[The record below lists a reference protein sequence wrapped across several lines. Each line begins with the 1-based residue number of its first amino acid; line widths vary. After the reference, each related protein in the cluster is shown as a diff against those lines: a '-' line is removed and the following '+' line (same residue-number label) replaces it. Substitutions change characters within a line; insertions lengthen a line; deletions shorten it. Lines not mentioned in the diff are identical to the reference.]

1 MVLTGLGFSAKK
13 NILKFQLKGLFMN
26 KFTKISATALF
37 ALFLTACDKPA
48 DKPANN
54 AKPETAQQT
63 EVAKPTEATQQ
74 AEAAKP
80 AEATKPAETAPALSA
95 EEQEK
100 ADYEKLVAWNQQQG
114 AAQAQSQQKLQ
125 QELQAAIVAQDEN
138 KAKAAIE
145 EFNKTVQASIAS
157 LDALEIKSD
166 LIKSAQT
173 KTKNVLA
180 LASELL
186 VAQANVK
193 DEAEQKAYVEK
204 AQQLQSEMQ
213 ALAQLSAQ
221 IEAKLNPAPAQA
233 PAAK

>member
-1 MVLTGLGFSAKK
+1 
-13 NILKFQLKGLFMN
+13 MN

-54 AKPETAQQT
+54 AKPETAQQ
-63 EVAKPTEATQQ
+63 

-80 AEATKPAETAPALSA
+80 AEATQQAEATKPAETAPALSA

-193 DEAEQKAYVEK
+193 DEAEQKVYVEK
-204 AQQLQSEMQ
+204 AQQLQNEMQ

-221 IEAKLNPAPAQA
+221 IKAKLNPAPAQA

>member
-1 MVLTGLGFSAKK
+1 
-13 NILKFQLKGLFMN
+13 MN

-63 EVAKPTEATQQ
+63 EAAKPAEATQQ

-100 ADYEKLVAWNQQQG
+100 ADYEKLIAWNQQQG
-114 AAQAQSQQKLQ
+114 VAQAQSQQKLQ

-193 DEAEQKAYVEK
+193 DEAEQKVYVEK
-204 AQQLQSEMQ
+204 AQQLQNEMQ

>member
-1 MVLTGLGFSAKK
+1 
-13 NILKFQLKGLFMN
+13 MN

-63 EVAKPTEATQQ
+63 EAAKPAEATQQ

-80 AEATKPAETAPALSA
+80 AEATQQAEATKPAETAPALSA

-100 ADYEKLVAWNQQQG
+100 ADYEKLIAWNQQQG
-114 AAQAQSQQKLQ
+114 VAQAQSQQKLQ

-193 DEAEQKAYVEK
+193 DEAEQKVYVEK
-204 AQQLQSEMQ
+204 AQQLQNEMQ

>member
-1 MVLTGLGFSAKK
+1 
-13 NILKFQLKGLFMN
+13 MN

-37 ALFLTACDKPA
+37 ALFLTACDKPV

-63 EVAKPTEATQQ
+63 EAAKPAEATQQ

-193 DEAEQKAYVEK
+193 DEAEQKVYVEK
-204 AQQLQSEMQ
+204 AQQLQNEMQ

>member
-1 MVLTGLGFSAKK
+1 
-13 NILKFQLKGLFMN
+13 MN

-63 EVAKPTEATQQ
+63 EVAKPTEATQ
-74 AEAAKP
+74 
-80 AEATKPAETAPALSA
+80 PAETAPALSA

-193 DEAEQKAYVEK
+193 DEAEQKVYVEK

>member
-1 MVLTGLGFSAKK
+1 
-13 NILKFQLKGLFMN
+13 MN

-54 AKPETAQQT
+54 AKPETTQQT
-63 EVAKPTEATQQ
+63 
-74 AEAAKP
+74 EAAKP

-193 DEAEQKAYVEK
+193 DEAEQKVYVEK
-204 AQQLQSEMQ
+204 AQQLQNEMQ

>member
-1 MVLTGLGFSAKK
+1 
-13 NILKFQLKGLFMN
+13 MN
-26 KFTKISATALF
+26 KFTKISATTLF

-166 LIKSAQT
+166 LIK
-173 KTKNVLA
+173 
-180 LASELL
+180 
-186 VAQANVK
+186 
-193 DEAEQKAYVEK
+193 
-204 AQQLQSEMQ
+204 
-213 ALAQLSAQ
+213 
-221 IEAKLNPAPAQA
+221 
-233 PAAK
+233 

>member
-1 MVLTGLGFSAKK
+1 
-13 NILKFQLKGLFMN
+13 MN

-48 DKPANN
+48 DKAADA
-54 AKPETAQQT
+54 AKPETTQT
-63 EVAKPTEATQQ
+63 

-80 AEATKPAETAPALSA
+80 AETAAPALSA

-100 ADYEKLVAWNQQQG
+100 ADYEKLVAWNQAQG

-125 QELQAAIVAQDEN
+125 QELQAAIAAQDEN

-157 LDALEIKSD
+157 LDAVEVKSD
-166 LIKSAQT
+166 LINSAKT
-173 KTKNVLA
+173 KTKEVLT

-186 VAQANVK
+186 VDQASVK
-193 DEAEQKAYVEK
+193 TEADQKAYAEK
-204 AQQLQSEMQ
+204 AMKLQGEMQ
-213 ALAQLSAQ
+213 SLAQLGAQ
-221 IEAKLNPAPAQA
+221 IEAKFNPAPAQA
-233 PAAK
+233 PAAEQPAQAPAAK

>member
-1 MVLTGLGFSAKK
+1 
-13 NILKFQLKGLFMN
+13 MN

-63 EVAKPTEATQQ
+63 EAAKPAEATQQ

-193 DEAEQKAYVEK
+193 DEAEQKVYVEK

>member
-1 MVLTGLGFSAKK
+1 
-13 NILKFQLKGLFMN
+13 MN

-63 EVAKPTEATQQ
+63 EAAKPAEATQQ

-193 DEAEQKAYVEK
+193 DEAEQKVYVKK
-204 AQQLQSEMQ
+204 AQQLQNEMQ

>member
-1 MVLTGLGFSAKK
+1 
-13 NILKFQLKGLFMN
+13 MN

-63 EVAKPTEATQQ
+63 EAAKPAEATQQ
-74 AEAAKP
+74 AEVAKP

-114 AAQAQSQQKLQ
+114 VAQAQSQQKLQ

-193 DEAEQKAYVEK
+193 DEAEQKVYVEK

>member
-1 MVLTGLGFSAKK
+1 
-13 NILKFQLKGLFMN
+13 MN

-63 EVAKPTEATQQ
+63 AVAKPTEATQQ

-193 DEAEQKAYVEK
+193 DEAEQKVYVEK
-204 AQQLQSEMQ
+204 AQQLQNEMQ

>member
-1 MVLTGLGFSAKK
+1 
-13 NILKFQLKGLFMN
+13 MN

-54 AKPETAQQT
+54 AKPETAQQA
-63 EVAKPTEATQQ
+63 EAAKPAEATQQ

-114 AAQAQSQQKLQ
+114 VAQAQSQQKLQ

-193 DEAEQKAYVEK
+193 DEAEQKVYVEK
-204 AQQLQSEMQ
+204 AQQLQNEMQ

>member
-1 MVLTGLGFSAKK
+1 
-13 NILKFQLKGLFMN
+13 MN

-54 AKPETAQQT
+54 AKPETTQQT
-63 EVAKPTEATQQ
+63 EAAKPAEATQQ

-193 DEAEQKAYVEK
+193 DEAEQKVYVEK
-204 AQQLQSEMQ
+204 AQQLQNEMQ

>member
-1 MVLTGLGFSAKK
+1 
-13 NILKFQLKGLFMN
+13 MN

-63 EVAKPTEATQQ
+63 
-74 AEAAKP
+74 EAAKP

-193 DEAEQKAYVEK
+193 DEAEQKVYVEK

>member
-1 MVLTGLGFSAKK
+1 
-13 NILKFQLKGLFMN
+13 MN

-63 EVAKPTEATQQ
+63 E
-74 AEAAKP
+74 AA
-80 AEATKPAETAPALSA
+80 KPAETAPALSA

-100 ADYEKLVAWNQQQG
+100 ADYEKLIAWNQQQG

-193 DEAEQKAYVEK
+193 DEAEQKVYVEK
-204 AQQLQSEMQ
+204 AQQLQNEMQ

>member
-1 MVLTGLGFSAKK
+1 
-13 NILKFQLKGLFMN
+13 MN

-63 EVAKPTEATQQ
+63 EVAKPAEATQQ

-157 LDALEIKSD
+157 LDALEIKPD

-193 DEAEQKAYVEK
+193 DEAEQKVYVEK

>member
-1 MVLTGLGFSAKK
+1 
-13 NILKFQLKGLFMN
+13 MN

-63 EVAKPTEATQQ
+63 EAAKPAEATQQ

-80 AEATKPAETAPALSA
+80 AEATQQAEATKPAETAPALSA

-193 DEAEQKAYVEK
+193 DEAEQKVYVEK
-204 AQQLQSEMQ
+204 AQQLQNEMQ

>member
-1 MVLTGLGFSAKK
+1 
-13 NILKFQLKGLFMN
+13 MN

-54 AKPETAQQT
+54 AKPETAQQA
-63 EVAKPTEATQQ
+63 EAAKPAEATQK

-193 DEAEQKAYVEK
+193 DEAEQKVYVEK

>member
-1 MVLTGLGFSAKK
+1 
-13 NILKFQLKGLFMN
+13 MN

-63 EVAKPTEATQQ
+63 EAAKPAEATQQ
-74 AEAAKP
+74 TEAAKP

-193 DEAEQKAYVEK
+193 DEAEQKVYVEK
-204 AQQLQSEMQ
+204 AQQLQNEMQ

>member
-1 MVLTGLGFSAKK
+1 
-13 NILKFQLKGLFMN
+13 MN

-63 EVAKPTEATQQ
+63 EAAKPAEATQQ
-74 AEAAKP
+74 AEVAKP

-193 DEAEQKAYVEK
+193 DEAEQKVYVEK
-204 AQQLQSEMQ
+204 AQQLQNEMQ

>member
-1 MVLTGLGFSAKK
+1 
-13 NILKFQLKGLFMN
+13 MN

-54 AKPETAQQT
+54 AKPETTQQT
-63 EVAKPTEATQQ
+63 
-74 AEAAKP
+74 EAAKP

-173 KTKNVLA
+173 KTQNVLA

-193 DEAEQKAYVEK
+193 DEAEQKVYVEK

>member
-1 MVLTGLGFSAKK
+1 
-13 NILKFQLKGLFMN
+13 MN

-37 ALFLTACDKPA
+37 ASFLTACDKPA

-63 EVAKPTEATQQ
+63 EAAKPAEATQQ

-80 AEATKPAETAPALSA
+80 AEATQQAEATKPAETAPALSA

-193 DEAEQKAYVEK
+193 DEAEQKVYVEK
-204 AQQLQSEMQ
+204 AQQLQNEMQ

>member
-1 MVLTGLGFSAKK
+1 
-13 NILKFQLKGLFMN
+13 MN

-54 AKPETAQQT
+54 AKPETTQQT
-63 EVAKPTEATQQ
+63 
-74 AEAAKP
+74 EAAKP

-193 DEAEQKAYVEK
+193 DEAEQKVYVEK

>member
-1 MVLTGLGFSAKK
+1 
-13 NILKFQLKGLFMN
+13 MN

-54 AKPETAQQT
+54 AKPETTQQT
-63 EVAKPTEATQQ
+63 EAAKPAEATQQ
-74 AEAAKP
+74 AEVAKP

-193 DEAEQKAYVEK
+193 DEAEQKVYVEK
-204 AQQLQSEMQ
+204 AQQLQNEMQ

>member
-1 MVLTGLGFSAKK
+1 
-13 NILKFQLKGLFMN
+13 MN

-63 EVAKPTEATQQ
+63 EAAKPAEATQQ

-100 ADYEKLVAWNQQQG
+100 ADYEKLIAWNQQQG
-114 AAQAQSQQKLQ
+114 VAQAQSQQKLQ

-193 DEAEQKAYVEK
+193 DEAEQKVYVEK
-204 AQQLQSEMQ
+204 AQQLQNEMQ
-213 ALAQLSAQ
+213 ALAQISAQ

-233 PAAK
+233 PPAK

>member
-1 MVLTGLGFSAKK
+1 
-13 NILKFQLKGLFMN
+13 MN

-54 AKPETAQQT
+54 AKPETAQQA
-63 EVAKPTEATQQ
+63 EAAKPAEATQQAKAAKPAEATQQ

-100 ADYEKLVAWNQQQG
+100 TDYEKLVAWNQQQG
-114 AAQAQSQQKLQ
+114 TAQAQSQQKLQ

-193 DEAEQKAYVEK
+193 DEAEQKVYVEK
-204 AQQLQSEMQ
+204 AQQLQNEMQ

>member
-1 MVLTGLGFSAKK
+1 
-13 NILKFQLKGLFMN
+13 MN

-54 AKPETAQQT
+54 AKPETTQQA
-63 EVAKPTEATQQ
+63 EAAKPAEATQQ

>member
-1 MVLTGLGFSAKK
+1 
-13 NILKFQLKGLFMN
+13 MN

-63 EVAKPTEATQQ
+63 EVAKPAEATQQ

-193 DEAEQKAYVEK
+193 DEAEQKVYVEK
-204 AQQLQSEMQ
+204 AQQLQNEMQ

>member
-1 MVLTGLGFSAKK
+1 
-13 NILKFQLKGLFMN
+13 MN

-193 DEAEQKAYVEK
+193 DEAEQKVYVEK
-204 AQQLQSEMQ
+204 AQQLQNEMQ

>member
-1 MVLTGLGFSAKK
+1 
-13 NILKFQLKGLFMN
+13 MN

-63 EVAKPTEATQQ
+63 
-74 AEAAKP
+74 EAAKP

-193 DEAEQKAYVEK
+193 DEAEQKVYVEK
-204 AQQLQSEMQ
+204 AQQLQNEMQ

>member
-1 MVLTGLGFSAKK
+1 
-13 NILKFQLKGLFMN
+13 MN

-63 EVAKPTEATQQ
+63 EAAKPTEATQQ

-193 DEAEQKAYVEK
+193 DEAEQKVYVEK
-204 AQQLQSEMQ
+204 AQQLQNEMQ

>member
-1 MVLTGLGFSAKK
+1 
-13 NILKFQLKGLFMN
+13 MN

-54 AKPETAQQT
+54 TKPETAQQT
-63 EVAKPTEATQQ
+63 E
-74 AEAAKP
+74 AAKP
-80 AEATKPAETAPALSA
+80 AEATQQAKAAKPAETAPALSA

-193 DEAEQKAYVEK
+193 DEAEQKVYVEK

>member
-63 EVAKPTEATQQ
+63 
-74 AEAAKP
+74 EAAKP

-193 DEAEQKAYVEK
+193 DEAEQKVYVEK

>member
-1 MVLTGLGFSAKK
+1 
-13 NILKFQLKGLFMN
+13 MN

-37 ALFLTACDKPA
+37 ALFLAACDKPA

-63 EVAKPTEATQQ
+63 EAAKPAEATQQ

-193 DEAEQKAYVEK
+193 DEAEQKVYVEK
-204 AQQLQSEMQ
+204 AQQLQNEMQ